1 MTLPVNIEIMK
12 TQLLSRRRQTI
23 VAMLGV
29 TFGIGMFI
37 LMMSFMKG
45 MNDFFADIMLSVTP
59 DIRIYNDYKTDYSSS
74 VTQQFL
80 GEKERNWIVVR
91 HPRPKQINLN
101 LKNASGIIEDLKKYD
116 DVQVVSPL
124 VSAQILFNYGPVQ
137 LGAIVDGVDISEED
151 RLFGLSEKM
160 SSGKPG
166 NLLVSDNGILL
177 GYKLANK
184 LNVTMGDVV
193 TATAPSGIQL
203 RFRVVGTYKFGIS
216 SVDEF
221 KAYVDITS
229 MQQLLGK
236 GRDYITDIRLK
247 LKDMDEA
254 PALAPVLA
262 KRYGYKAE
270 DWETVNASI
279 KAGNRIRD
287 TFTYVLSFTLLLIA
301 GFGIYNIMNMVI
313 MGKMKDIAILK
324 ASGFAKKDIIQV
336 FLSQSLI
343 IGLFGAIAGLLM
355 GFALSYALSKV
366 PWPEDEWIVIT
377 HFPVNFDPLYYIV
390 GLIFG
395 LLTTGLAGLL
405 PALKASRV
413 DPVAILRG

>member
-1 MTLPVNIEIMK
+1 MKLPVNIEIMK
-12 TQLLSRRRQTI
+12 NHLLSRKRQTI

-45 MNDFFADIMLSVTP
+45 MNDFFEDIMLSVTP

-74 VTQQFL
+74 IVKQFL
-80 GEKERNWIVVR
+80 SKEEESLILVH

-101 LKNASGIIEDLKKYD
+101 LKNAHGIIEDLKKNEE
-116 DVQVVSPL
+116 VQVVSPL

-137 LGAIVDGVDISEED
+137 LGAMADGVEIDEED
-151 RLFGLSEKM
+151 RLFGLSAKM
-160 SSGKPG
+160 ASGRPG
-166 NLLVSDNGILL
+166 NLLTTDNGILL
-177 GYKLANK
+177 GYKLADK
-184 LNVTMGDVV
+184 LNVRVGDML
-193 TATAPSGIQL
+193 TATAPSGTQL
-203 RFRVVGTYKFGIS
+203 RFRVVGTFKFGIS

-236 GRDYITDIRLK
+236 GRDYVTDIRLK
-247 LKDMDEA
+247 LKDMDKA
-254 PALAPVLA
+254 AGLAPVLA

-270 DWETVNASI
+270 DWAMVNASV

-313 MGKMKDIAILK
+313 IGKMKDIAILK
-324 ASGFAKKDIIQV
+324 ASGFAKKDIVQI
-336 FLSQSLI
+336 FLSQSLL
-343 IGLFGAIAGLLM
+343 IGLFGAIAGLLL
-355 GFALSYALSKV
+355 GFGLSYALSKV
-366 PWPEDEWIVIT
+366 PWPEDEWIIIT
-377 HFPVNFDPLYYIV
+377 HFPVNFDPLYYVV

-395 LLTTGLAGLL
+395 LLTTGMAGLL

-413 DPVAILRG
+413 DPVAILRR